1 MRRAECEPRPKVTL
15 RYAEAM
21 GIPVFLSHPRPHSE
35 QQEELVTSVREYFVQ
50 RDLDPRTLGVSDY
63 DTEVP
68 LASIRRLMLEC
79 NGVLVLAL
87 KRYRIEEGAAVI
99 STRKGKKTERDISGK
114 WLTSPWCQIEAGM
127 GFQLG
132 LPVLVFREDGVLA
145 DGVLEQGVM
154 ASYMPEISLK
164 LDVKQFLASTEWK
177 QLINRF
183 EADVREL
190 RKRKGIPQHLRAS

>member
-1 MRRAECEPRPKVTL
+1 MA
-15 RYAEAM
+15 
-21 GIPVFLSHPRPHSE
+21 IPVFLSHPRPHSE
-35 QQEELVTSVREYFVQ
+35 QQEDLVQSVRRYFAE

-87 KRYRIEEGAAVI
+87 KRYRIDTGAAVL
-99 STRKGKKTERDISGK
+99 SARKSKKTERDISGK
-114 WLTSPWCQIEAGM
+114 WLTSPWCHIEAGM

-164 LDVKQFLASTEWK
+164 TDPKRFLASSEWK

-183 EADVREL
+183 EADVRDL
-190 RKRKGIPQHLRAS
+190 RNRKGIPQHLRAS

>member
-1 MRRAECEPRPKVTL
+1 MTC
-15 RYAEAM
+15 
-21 GIPVFLSHPRPHSE
+21 
-35 QQEELVTSVREYFVQ
+35 VREYFVQ
-50 RDLDPRTLGVSDY
+50 RDLEPRTLGVSDY

-183 EADVREL
+183 GADVREL

>member
-1 MRRAECEPRPKVTL
+1 MA
-15 RYAEAM
+15 
-21 GIPVFLSHPRPHSE
+21 IPVFLSHPRPNSPH
-35 QQEELVTSVREYFVQ
+35 QEELITKVRAYFQ
-50 RDLDPRTLGVSDY
+50 SRDLEPRTLGVSDY

-87 KRYRIEEGAAVI
+87 RRYRITQGASVG
-99 STRKGKKTERDISGK
+99 SDQEFDISGK
-114 WLTSPWCQIEAGM
+114 WLTSPWSHIEAGM

-132 LPVLVFREDGVLA
+132 LPVLAFREAGVLA
-145 DGVLEQGVM
+145 DGVLEHGVM
-154 ASYMPEISLK
+154 ASYMPEVSL
-164 LDVKQFLASTEWK
+164 DGDIDEFLRSVVWR

-190 RKRKGIPQHLRAS
+190 RKRKGIPAMARVR

>member
-1 MRRAECEPRPKVTL
+1 MP
-15 RYAEAM
+15 
-21 GIPVFLSHPRPHSE
+21 IPVFLSHPRANSP
-35 QQEELVTSVREYFVQ
+35 QQEKLVAEVRTYFQ
-50 RDLDPRTLGVSDY
+50 SRDLEPRTLGVSDY

-68 LASIRRLMLEC
+68 LASIRRIMLEC

-87 KRYRIEEGAAVI
+87 RRYRIEVGATVSADRE
-99 STRKGKKTERDISGK
+99 SDISGK
-114 WLTSPWCQIEAGM
+114 WLTSPWSHIEAGM

-132 LPVLVFREDGVLA
+132 LPVLVFREAGVLA

-154 ASYMPEISLK
+154 ASYMPEIA
-164 LDVKQFLASTEWK
+164 LDGDIDEFLRSAIWR

-190 RKRKGIPQHLRAS
+190 RKQKGIPTLARAR

>member
-1 MRRAECEPRPKVTL
+1 MT
-15 RYAEAM
+15 
-21 GIPVFLSHPRPHSE
+21 IPVFLSYPRPNNV
-35 QQEELVTSVREYFVQ
+35 QQRQLVERVRDYLHD
-50 RDLDPRTLGVSDY
+50 RDLEPRTLGVSDY

-79 NGVLVLAL
+79 NGVLVFAL
-87 KRYRIEEGAAVI
+87 RRYRIDGGAAVFLDK
-99 STRKGKKTERDISGK
+99 SGQHAERDISGK
-114 WLTSPWCQIEAGM
+114 WITSPWCHIEAGM

-132 LPVLVFREDGVLA
+132 LPVLAFREEGVLA

-154 ASYMPEISLK
+154 ASYMPEVSL
-164 LDVKQFLASTEWK
+164 DSDIESFLVSPEWR

-190 RKRKGIPQHLRAS
+190 RRIRGIPSLLRVRSA

>member
-1 MRRAECEPRPKVTL
+1 
-15 RYAEAM
+15 M
-21 GIPVFLSHPRPHSE
+21 GVPIFLSHPRPNSE
-35 QQEELVTSVREYFVQ
+35 QQRQLVDAVRGYFAE
-50 RDLDPRTLGVSDY
+50 RDLEPHTLGVDEY

-87 KRYRIEEGAAVI
+87 RRYRVDQGCSVHLSNGQAV
-99 STRKGKKTERDISGK
+99 ERDISGR
-114 WLTSPWCQIEAGM
+114 WLTSPWSHIEAGM

-132 LPVLVFREDGVLA
+132 LPVLVFRESGVLA

-154 ASYMPEISLK
+154 ASYMPELSLDGDAAEVLK
-164 LDVKQFLASTEWK
+164 TREFR

-183 EADVREL
+183 EGDVREL
-190 RKRKGIPQHLRAS
+190 RRRKGLPTLVR